1 MFIYIIYESPR
12 CIWFIFQ
19 VARVK
24 TETDILRGFNFL
36 EIDNR
41 KKFQLKKNILKTKE
55 NFKIFLESVKMQ
67 KGKTT
72 LFILI
77 IQ

>member
-1 MFIYIIYESPR
+1 MFIYIIYESPP

-19 VARVK
+19 VAKVK
-24 TETDILRGFNFL
+24 TEADILRGFNFL

-55 NFKIFLESVKMQ
+55 DFKIFLESVKMQ

-72 LFILI
+72 PFILI